1 MCFTFKIDDADA
13 EGFDVSTAVLWLFKN
28 KQNRTDTASVNSTSA
43 QQTIV
48 VSEVEVD
55 QQKDSKYLSAA
66 KTIAIQSVN
75 VQGGYT

>member
-1 MCFTFKIDDADA
+1 MCFSFKIDDADA
-13 EGFDVSTAVLWLFKN
+13 EGFDVNTAVLWLFKN
-28 KQNRTDTASVNSTSA
+28 KQNRTEDKDSLNSTSS

-55 QQKDSKYLSAA
+55 QQKDSKYLTAT

-75 VQGGYT
+75 VQG

>member
-1 MCFTFKIDDADA
+1 MCFSFKIDDADA
-13 EGFDVSTAVLWLFKN
+13 EGFDVNTAVLWLFKN
-28 KQNRTDTASVNSTSA
+28 KQNRTEDKDSLNSTNS

-55 QQKDSKYLSAA
+55 QQKDSKYLTAT

-75 VQGGYT
+75 VQG

>member
-1 MCFTFKIDDADA
+1 MLFADA
-13 EGFDVSTAVLWLFKN
+13 EGFDVNTAVLWLFKN
-28 KQNRTDTASVNSTSA
+28 KQNRTEDKDSLNTTNS

-55 QQKDSKYLSAA
+55 QQKDSKYLTAT

-75 VQGGYT
+75 VQG